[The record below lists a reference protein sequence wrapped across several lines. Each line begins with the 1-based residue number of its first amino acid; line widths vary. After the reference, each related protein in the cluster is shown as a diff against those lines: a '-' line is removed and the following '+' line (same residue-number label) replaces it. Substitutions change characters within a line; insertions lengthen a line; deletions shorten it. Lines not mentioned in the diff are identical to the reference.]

1 MDIFSSKGGLDLTG
15 VSEEEL
21 AAMPESTR
29 NLFSALSAA
38 VDSEQK
44 LNAEIK
50 TARDDV
56 QITARDLDA
65 AQKKLNE
72 LMPPVKHID
81 LVRQMIR
88 QNSIDHGHKV
98 P

>member
-1 MDIFSSKGGLDLTG
+1 MNIFSTRGGLYLTG

-21 AAMPESTR
+21 AAMPDDKRT
-29 NLFSALSAA
+29 LFDALATA
-38 VDSEQK
+38 VESEQK

-50 TARDDV
+50 TAHEDISIV
-56 QITARDLDA
+56 ARDLAA

-81 LVRQMIR
+81 LVREMIR
-88 QNSIDHGHKV
+88 QNAIDHGHKV